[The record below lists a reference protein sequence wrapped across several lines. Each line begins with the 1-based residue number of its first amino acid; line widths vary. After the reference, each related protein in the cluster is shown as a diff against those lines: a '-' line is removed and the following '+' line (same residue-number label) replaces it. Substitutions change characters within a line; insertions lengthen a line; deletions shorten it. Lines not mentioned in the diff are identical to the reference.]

1 MHIKTCIPR
10 AKTFQYS
17 HLFNHCK
24 PLYVHSPRTSSK
36 KVTNISNLEHK
47 NVPLH
52 LDEHL
57 APMNRLHLQ
66 SFTLC
71 LFIAR
76 ISDSFLPQKN
86 QQKGTHRN
94 ILQLLLI
101 FCPQLLPSP
110 PTPSRTDSTSTAACT
125 TAADMNGSPGLRD
138 TPSIS
143 FLAGGEVLWAFYLS
157 DRNCRIECLLTRSAY
172 KI

>member
-1 MHIKTCIPR
+1 MTQVRIKTCILR

-24 PLYVHSPRTSSK
+24 PLYVHSPRTFSK

-101 FCPQLLPSP
+101 FCPQP
-110 PTPSRTDSTSTAACT
+110 PPISSNSIQNRFHLYCSMYNSSRYEWITWSQIYPLHLFS
-125 TAADMNGSPGLRD
+125 G
-138 TPSIS
+138 
-143 FLAGGEVLWAFYLS
+143 WW
-157 DRNCRIECLLTRSAY
+157 
-172 KI
+172 

>member
-1 MHIKTCIPR
+1 M
-10 AKTFQYS
+10 
-17 HLFNHCK
+17 
-24 PLYVHSPRTSSK
+24 
-36 KVTNISNLEHK
+36 
-47 NVPLH
+47 PLH

-94 ILQLLLI
+94 ILQLFLI
-101 FCPQLLPSP
+101 FPVNLLPCP

-125 TAADMNGSPGLRD
+125 TAADMNGSHGLRD
-138 TPSIS
+138 IPSTS
-143 FLAGGEVLWAFYLS
+143 FLADGEVLWAFYLY
-157 DRNCRIECLLTRSAY
+157 DRNCRIEHLLTRSVH
-172 KI
+172 KIQKWGQQLPQCNHVHNSYTATLSFCKRLEEK